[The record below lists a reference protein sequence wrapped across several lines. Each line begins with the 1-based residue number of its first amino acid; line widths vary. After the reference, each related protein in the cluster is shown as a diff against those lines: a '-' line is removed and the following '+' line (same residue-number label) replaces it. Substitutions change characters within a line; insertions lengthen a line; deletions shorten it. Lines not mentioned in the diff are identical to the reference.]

1 MTQLRQSEPTTV
13 DCLVIG
19 LADGDPHAVART
31 ITLIESQDT
40 VGGALSARLAR
51 RTHLSHVVGITGPP
65 GVGKSTTV
73 TAIASAARAR
83 GVTVGVLAIDPSSPL
98 TKGAILGDRLRM
110 QEHSAD
116 AGVFIRSL
124 ASRGQLGGLSA
135 AVPQAVRVLEAAGY
149 QLILVETVGVGQ
161 SEVGVLST
169 ADTTMV
175 ILAPGAGDEVQAIK
189 AGVLEVADIFVINK
203 ADCDGVKQL
212 SRHLRRIS
220 GSGSTT
226 NTYWHRP
233 IVTTTATT
241 GEGIE
246 LLVDR
251 IESHR
256 QWLTESG
263 TLESHQVS
271 CVADEITS
279 IALSVFSAQLEAIRD
294 DGTLESLS
302 RDVCNG
308 VSDPHS
314 AARLVA
320 SRILAK
326 SEGVVEKLESA
337 VDIAPN
343 LRGVRDA

>member
-1 MTQLRQSEPTTV
+1 MTQLQQSEPAAV
-13 DCLVIG
+13 DSLVAG
-19 LADGDPHAVART
+19 LADGDPHAVARA
-31 ITLIESQDT
+31 ISLIESQGT
-40 VGGALSARLAR
+40 VGGLLAARLAR
-51 RTHLSHVVGITGPP
+51 RTHLSHVVGVTGPP

-73 TAIASAARAR
+73 AAIASAARAR

-149 QLILVETVGVGQ
+149 RLILVETVGVGQ
-161 SEVGVLST
+161 SEVGVLTT
-169 ADTTMV
+169 ADTTVV

-203 ADCDGVKQL
+203 SDRDGVKQL

-220 GSGSTT
+220 GAGSTT
-226 NTYWHRP
+226 DTHWHRP

-246 LLVDR
+246 LLVGR
-251 IESHR
+251 IDGHR
-256 QWLTESG
+256 QWLTDSG
-263 TLESHQVS
+263 TLQSHEVS
-271 CVADEITS
+271 RVADEITS
-279 IALSVFSAQLEAIRD
+279 IALSIFSAELEALRD
-294 DGTLESLS
+294 DGAVEALS

-308 VSDPHS
+308 VSDPNS
-314 AARLVA
+314 AARLLA
-320 SRILAK
+320 SRILVKPKGAAK
-326 SEGVVEKLESA
+326 TIESA
-337 VDIAPN
+337 DGI
-343 LRGVRDA
+343 